1 MHYFHCGLS
10 KKLQIRLGRVF
21 KIIIIIIIII
31 VVISTIIILIALT
44 ILKTFIKI
52 IFHENMT
59 FL

>member
-1 MHYFHCGLS
+1 M
-10 KKLQIRLGRVF
+10 
-21 KIIIIIIIII
+21 IIIIII
-31 VVISTIIILIALT
+31 VVISTTIIILIALT

>member
-21 KIIIIIIIII
+21 KMIIIIII

>member
-1 MHYFHCGLS
+1 M
-10 KKLQIRLGRVF
+10 
-21 KIIIIIIIII
+21 IIIII

-44 ILKTFIKI
+44 ILKTFTKI

>member
-1 MHYFHCGLS
+1 M
-10 KKLQIRLGRVF
+10 
-21 KIIIIIIIII
+21 IIIIIII

>member
-21 KIIIIIIIII
+21 KMIIIIIII